1 MVSSRSAIAVRTAS
15 AGSQIRGR
23 SEGSTTFIRGCAK
36 GFSASLASPIS
47 AADLTAT
54 LARSNARSPAW
65 HFPPLLWMFHKA
77 VCNLHEHNRHYA
89 GAPKDIDPLEFREQL
104 LGFYIVFPETTSWSF
119 RRQIPRRAEF
129 VDVWD
134 VACHSVKACHQA

>member
-1 MVSSRSAIAVRTAS
+1 MDVHLANCRMAIDTLDGHWILRRLSSKLQAYPMVSSRSAIAVRTAS

-36 GFSASLASPIS
+36 GFSASLASPSS

-54 LARSNARSPAW
+54 LASSNARSPAW

-77 VCNLHEHNRHYA
+77 VCNYTSIIGTMQVRQKTLILW
-89 GAPKDIDPLEFREQL
+89 GLESNFS
-104 LGFYIVFPETTSWSF
+104 GFI
-119 RRQIPRRAEF
+119 
-129 VDVWD
+129 
-134 VACHSVKACHQA
+134 